1 MWFRVGNILLSVVVA
16 YSIKQQLLPAVI
28 FFFAFSP
35 AISAIIVRVLITH
48 EGFADAGLKPKL
60 ISKWHYYLLSVLW
73 PFAIIA
79 GIVALMLTLG
89 LLSPNLRLTEDAR
102 SVITDVAA
110 WIPLVFGALLFT
122 PVMWGE
128 EFGW

>member
-48 EGFADAGLKPKL
+48 EGLKPKL

-89 LLSPNLRLTEDAR
+89 LLSPNLRLTEEDAR

-110 WIPLVFGALLFT
+110 
-122 PVMWGE
+122 
-128 EFGW
+128 